1 MLTAHWAGFG
11 KKMKIVVCNTE
22 WASGQKQEK
31 LNDIVFSFDPDIVCA
46 TEVKKDFFLKEGNI
60 IFSESDYGYKT
71 VNKYKVS
78 LWSKTPWLK
87 YEKKLQ
93 NAPSGR
99 FISAFT
105 EYNGILINITG
116 VCIPWKSAH
125 VSTGNKNRKIWED
138 HVSYLD
144 ALKVY
149 LEKQNSECQII
160 CGDMNQRI
168 PMVKQPEFVYSKLM
182 QTLRK
187 FNVISRGVISGINDV
202 VIDHIAVKGF
212 SAYEL
217 HGVSRIHNGI
227 ELTDHDLIFC
237 NLNQNY

>member
-1 MLTAHWAGFG
+1 
-11 KKMKIVVCNTE
+11 MKIVVCNTE
-22 WASGQKQEK
+22 WASGQKQK
-31 LNDIVFSFDPDIVCA
+31 ILNDIIFDFNPDIVSA

-71 VNKYKVS
+71 IDRYKVS

-87 YEKKLQ
+87 HENTLQ

-99 FISAFT
+99 FLSAFT
-105 EYNGILINITG
+105 EYSGTLLNITG

-138 HVSYLD
+138 HISYID
-144 ALKVY
+144 ALKAY
-149 LEKQNSECQII
+149 LEKQDTKYQIV

-168 PMVKQPEFVYSKLM
+168 PMVKHPESVYKKLVQM
-182 QTLRK
+182 LENY
-187 FNVISRGVISGINDV
+187 NVITKGIISGINDV

-212 SAYEL
+212 SSDEL
-217 HGVSRIHNGI
+217 YGISRFQNGI

-237 NLNQNY
+237 NLSF